1 MSAEQR
7 LAAQVRNTANG
18 IVQLSYGDDGL
29 DPLLM
34 EGEEK
39 GRPLN
44 FLRFLDVVRATHPR
58 PREVLPLLP
67 DQMNAL
73 ADQEMI
79 DKGARPRSWE
89 LCRSGARA

>member
-1 MSAEQR
+1 MAP
-7 LAAQVRNTANG
+7 QVRNTAHG

-34 EGEEK
+34 EGEDK

-58 PREVLPLLP
+58 SREVLPLLP
-67 DQMNAL
+67 DEMNAM
-73 ADQEMI
+73 ADQEMVAM
-79 DKGARPRSWE
+79 GAFQTHKRCGE
-89 LCRSGARA
+89 DFRA